1 MIQLNK
7 TRSSIQSLIMQ
18 CQERLIARPLLPGSI
33 RRNVRQFLNLPARKL
48 NLQFLHLI
56 LCARLLLFFFVVCR
70 GISTVNVL
78 SRRGRKELNRNWER
92 CHDRHNGF
100 TLHISVY
107 SCMRRKR
114 MKQPAAV
121 GLFNIF
127 FYGPIWSNDI
137 DICCGMSEIPSWPF
151 LDQPLCELT
160 LNVNSQRGWSK
171 NGQEGIS
178 DMPQHISMSLLQILD
193 VLVGR
198 AVRWALIKV
207 QHRMQR
213 FYMHSYRTNIA

>member
-1 MIQLNK
+1 
-7 TRSSIQSLIMQ
+7 MQ
-18 CQERLIARPLLPGSI
+18 CQERLIARPLLPASI

-48 NLQFLHLI
+48 ISQFLHLI
-56 LCARLLLFFFVVCR
+56 LCARLLLFSFVVCR

-100 TLHISVY
+100 TLHISLY

-137 DICCGMSEIPSWPF
+137 DTCCGMSELPSWPF

-160 LNVNSQRGWSK
+160 FKMFIHKEVDPRMVRKGVLTCCSIYRCHCSKFWMYWLRG
-171 NGQEGIS
+171 
-178 DMPQHISMSLLQILD
+178 LLDEL
-193 VLVGR
+193 
-198 AVRWALIKV
+198 
-207 QHRMQR
+207 
-213 FYMHSYRTNIA
+213 